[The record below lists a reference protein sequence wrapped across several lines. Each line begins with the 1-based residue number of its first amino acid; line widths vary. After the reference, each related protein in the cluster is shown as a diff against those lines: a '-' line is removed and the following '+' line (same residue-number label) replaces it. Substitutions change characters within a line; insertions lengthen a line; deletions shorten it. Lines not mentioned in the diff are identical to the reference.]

1 MIAGLEASKPKPT
14 SSGGVK
20 GVGLL
25 TIDQV
30 ERRRNFVTSS
40 QLALFVLCGYYI
52 LGLLYYSIG
61 NDHLSPLDTI
71 YFATQT
77 LTSIGY
83 GDINYK
89 LKKNHHAFTAFYC
102 IVGAGLVA
110 VHFSCL
116 ASNIVQRQ
124 ELALKMA
131 INKIHE
137 KIRQHVIN
145 DNEKTMTV
153 KELEEGL
160 IKDKGGKV
168 DVGELYNE
176 LFNQELREIRSAVV
190 LNFFLVLVVI
200 LVGAGIFSS
209 IEKWDYVNGVYW
221 ACATVTTTG
230 YGDVS
235 AVTDAGKIFSII
247 YILASVGVALKGFA
261 EIVRYPILVRAKK
274 NELEVSKQFITD
286 ISPSTIKN
294 ILKNDFFDRIENL
307 RKSSTTVQKSEF
319 VLMLLQMMGKTSE
332 KDVIFIARV
341 FDSLDSLGCGE
352 ISEEQLNAAM
362 MQAKERE
369 RIRLLEQ
376 QKELEQGIGLGL
388 GLDNLA
394 LGALG
399 DLTTGLGNIGSAVG
413 SGLGNISSG
422 LGFGNFL
429 VKRESESPQ
438 PQVIDNPIHSQKFTP
453 KTNLQKSISQK
464 SNNSTKSS
472 PSSDDSSVR
481 TPTTKNLHQH
491 HPLQSVP
498 ISDLIEGDLLSSQV
512 QEDERSKVG
521 LKKRPHGYSSIEH
534 LGSDLIDYSIDSEVF
549 GDDVGFSPISTK
561 GSNEL

>member
-1 MIAGLEASKPKPT
+1 MLAGLENQPISV
-14 SSGGVK
+14 SGVK
-20 GVGLL
+20 GNGLL

-61 NDHLSPLDTI
+61 SDHLTPLDTL

-102 IVGAGLVA
+102 IMGAGLVA

-124 ELALKMA
+124 ELALKNGL
-131 INKIHE
+131 NKIHE
-137 KIRQHVIN
+137 KIKQHVIN

-153 KELEEGL
+153 QELEEGL
-160 IKDKGGKV
+160 IKDKGEKV
-168 DVGELYNE
+168 DVAELYNE
-176 LFNQELREIRSAVV
+176 LFNQELREIRSAVI
-190 LNFFLVLVVI
+190 LNFFLVLIVI
-200 LVGAGIFSS
+200 LVGGGIFSS

-235 AVTDAGKIFSII
+235 AITDAGKIFSII
-247 YILASVGVALKGFA
+247 YILTSVGVALKGFA

-274 NELEVSKQFITD
+274 NELEVSKQFISD

-332 KDVIFIARV
+332 KDIIFIARV

-362 MQAKERE
+362 VQAKERE

-399 DLTTGLGNIGSAVG
+399 DITTGLGNIGSAVG

-422 LGFGNFL
+422 LGFGSIKSGLRNG
-429 VKRESESPQ
+429 KRESDSPQ
-438 PQVIDNPIHSQKFTP
+438 PQEVDNPIHSSENLKFSP
-453 KTNLQKSISQK
+453 KTSHKSSR
-464 SNNSTKSS
+464 SS
-472 PSSDDSSVR
+472 PSSDNSIIVT
-481 TPTTKNLHQH
+481 TPVANTK

-498 ISDLIEGDLLSSQV
+498 PSVIEVSNV
-512 QEDERSKVG
+512 KTNKVG
-521 LKKRPHGYSSIEH
+521 LKIRPHGYSSIEH
-534 LGSDLIDYSIDSEVF
+534 LGSDLIDYSIDSGYF
-549 GDDVGFSPISTK
+549 GDDVMESPLSTK
-561 GSNEL
+561 GSPRGNS